1 MASNNYK
8 DPFKKLLANIK
19 ASAKPSPRSIITA
32 EGKKLQGVEVNGIQ
46 KIVAIDAEDL
56 KRKFDEQE
64 GFCFWTGIPLNMDYI
79 NESYHKKNWYK
90 KFDKYWKV
98 SENDSKKILKNLIE
112 NKIKDYGTSRDIPSI
127 EGTSKLSP
135 YIKHGQIHVG
145 SIWKKCSE
153 IKSKGIG
160 SVSYTHL
167 TLPTKRIV

>member
-79 NESYHKKNWYK
+79 NESYHKLAPSVDRLDENKGYTYDNIVITVRFINFGRGNCDLNRMLTYMKALKNA
-90 KFDKYWKV
+90 KFDI
-98 SENDSKKILKNLIE
+98 KKIERML
-112 NKIKDYGTSRDIPSI
+112 
-127 EGTSKLSP
+127 
-135 YIKHGQIHVG
+135 
-145 SIWKKCSE
+145 
-153 IKSKGIG
+153 
-160 SVSYTHL
+160 
-167 TLPTKRIV
+167 

>member
-64 GFCFWTGIPLNMDYI
+64 GFCFWTGIPLNMDFI
-79 NESYHKKNWYK
+79 NESYHKLAPSVDRLDENKGYTYDNIVITVRFINFGRGNCDLNRMLTYMKALKNA
-90 KFDKYWKV
+90 KFDI
-98 SENDSKKILKNLIE
+98 KKIERML
-112 NKIKDYGTSRDIPSI
+112 
-127 EGTSKLSP
+127 
-135 YIKHGQIHVG
+135 
-145 SIWKKCSE
+145 
-153 IKSKGIG
+153 
-160 SVSYTHL
+160 
-167 TLPTKRIV
+167 